1 MAVVKVTG
9 EVARI
14 IENYGFKLVETTKG
28 RDGQEK
34 KTWLTVWTKQPV
46 RVGDVVEVKGDLST
60 KLEEYT
66 GKDNIPRTSAA
77 IHVNNA
83 EVRSA
88 DAPF

>member
-14 IENYGFKLVETTKG
+14 IDGYGFKLVETTKG

-34 KTWLTVWTKQPV
+34 KTWITVWTKTPV
-46 RVGDVVEVKGDLST
+46 RQGDVVEVKGDLTT
-60 KLEEYT
+60 KLEEFT
-66 GKDNIPRTSAA
+66 GRDNVPRQTAA

-83 EVRSA
+83 EVKSA

>member
-14 IENYGFKLVETTKG
+14 IDGYGFKLVETTKG

-34 KTWLTVWTKQPV
+34 KTWITVWTTAKV
-46 RVGDVVEVKGDLST
+46 RQGDVVEVKGELST
-60 KLEEYT
+60 KLEEFT
-66 GKDNIPRTSAA
+66 GRDNQPRQSAA
-77 IHVNNA
+77 IHINNA
-83 EVRSA
+83 EVKTA

>member
-1 MAVVKVTG
+1 MAIVKVTG

-28 RDGQEK
+28 KNGEER
-34 KTWLTVWTKQPV
+34 KTWITVWTKTPV
-46 RVGDVVEVKGDLST
+46 RQGDIVEVKGELST
-60 KLEEYT
+60 KLESFT
-66 GKDNIPRTSAA
+66 GRDNVPKQSAA

-83 EVRSA
+83 EVKSA

>member
-14 IENYGFKLVETTKG
+14 IEGYGFKLVETTKG

-34 KTWLTVWTKQPV
+34 KTWITVWTTAKV
-46 RVGDVVEVKGDLST
+46 RQGDVVEVKGELST
-60 KLEEYT
+60 KLEEFT
-66 GKDNIPRTSAA
+66 GKDNQPRQSAA
-77 IHVNNA
+77 IHINNA
-83 EVRSA
+83 EVKTA

>member
-14 IENYGFKLVETTKG
+14 IEGYGFKLVETTKG

-34 KTWLTVWTKQPV
+34 KTWITVWTTAKV
-46 RVGDVVEVKGDLST
+46 RQGDVVEVKGELST
-60 KLEEYT
+60 KLEEFT
-66 GKDNIPRTSAA
+66 GRDNQPRQSAA
-77 IHVNNA
+77 IHINNA
-83 EVRSA
+83 EVKTA

>member
-14 IENYGFKLVETTKG
+14 IDGYGFKLVETTKG

-34 KTWLTVWTKQPV
+34 KTWLTVWTKSPV

-66 GKDNIPRTSAA
+66 GKDNIPKTSAA

>member
-14 IENYGFKLVETTKG
+14 IEGYGFKLVETTKG

-34 KTWLTVWTKQPV
+34 KTWITVWSKQPV
-46 RVGDVVEVKGDLST
+46 RQGDIVEVKGDLST

>member
-14 IENYGFKLVETTKG
+14 IPGYGFKLVETNKG
-28 RDGQEK
+28 RDGSEK
-34 KTWLTVWTKQPV
+34 KTWLTVWTKTPV
-46 RVGDVVEVKGDLST
+46 REGDIVEVKGDLST

-66 GKDNIPRTSAA
+66 GKDNVPRQSAA

-83 EVRSA
+83 EVKSA
-88 DAPF
+88 DTPF